1 MNVSQFWKSL
11 CLSVLFSM
19 QSFSEKACGN
29 LILKLFFPEN
39 LSKCS
44 YLRMCA
50 EVYYTAGL
58 CQGAVTQRETEQDP
72 CL

>member
-1 MNVSQFWKSL
+1 MYHNFGKV
-11 CLSVLFSM
+11 SVLFSM

-50 EVYYTAGL
+50 EVYYSAGL
-58 CQGAVTQRETEQDP
+58 CQAAVTQRETE
-72 CL
+72 

>member
-1 MNVSQFWKSL
+1 
-11 CLSVLFSM
+11 M

-50 EVYYTAGL
+50 EVYYTTGL
-58 CQGAVTQRETEQDP
+58 CQAAVIQRETEQDP